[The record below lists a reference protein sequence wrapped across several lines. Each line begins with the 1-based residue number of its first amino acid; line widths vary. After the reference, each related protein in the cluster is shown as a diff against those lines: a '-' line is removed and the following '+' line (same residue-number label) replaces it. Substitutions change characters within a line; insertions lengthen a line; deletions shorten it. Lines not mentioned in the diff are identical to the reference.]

1 MMTTCLRSGSRAL
14 SGNGKLV
21 ATLWAWSTLGA
32 LAAGAA
38 TWRWLGAA
46 FNDSPWADRLLDR
59 FFLGLAAELVQY
71 DRFSPMLALNGAVL
85 GLAAVGLIS
94 NPLVAAGVLEVIVSR
109 DDRPLL
115 HRFFRG
121 AGHFFGRF
129 LRLLVISA
137 VAAVVL
143 VVAAAAIT
151 RPIAT
156 PLSESSWERA
166 SIAFGFG
173 RFVVYGALVAFVMA
187 VLDVARARVAT
198 AATETRGMLRAWL
211 GAARVVL
218 RHIGAVAGIY
228 LALGVLLV
236 AVLAVYAALA
246 DAIPTRAW
254 AGIVA
259 AIVLQQLFV
268 MARAAIRIARAG
280 ATVSLV
286 TLTGVRAEGP
296 ATVEPVP
303 SAPSPANVT

>member
-1 MMTTCLRSGSRAL
+1 M
-14 SGNGKLV
+14 
-21 ATLWAWSTLGA
+21 
-32 LAAGAA
+32 
-38 TWRWLGAA
+38 
-46 FNDSPWADRLLDR
+46 
-59 FFLGLAAELVQY
+59 
-71 DRFSPMLALNGAVL
+71 
-85 GLAAVGLIS
+85 
-94 NPLVAAGVLEVIVSR
+94 
-109 DDRPLL
+109 
-115 HRFFRG
+115 
-121 AGHFFGRF
+121 
-129 LRLLVISA
+129 
-137 VAAVVL
+137 
-143 VVAAAAIT
+143 
-151 RPIAT
+151 
-156 PLSESSWERA
+156 
-166 SIAFGFG
+166 
-173 RFVVYGALVAFVMA
+173 YGALVAFVMA